1 MAGNVYSPDQRSE
14 LVGSLGDDARDF
26 RRDLIML
33 ERVDKDAG
41 RDRVIVGTV
50 QQAKE
55 GRARHATEHPAV
67 PNLEMIA
74 NG

>member
-1 MAGNVYSPDQRSE
+1 MRISDEALYS
-14 LVGSLGDDARDF
+14 A
-26 RRDLIML
+26 
-33 ERVDKDAG
+33 KDAG

-50 QQAKE
+50 QHAKE